1 MNVITDRHRQY
12 RHTDPTASLELT
24 NGSIVIVISRVN
36 CDVSVQ
42 YAPRE
47 MPADRSDWS
56 VACLAHMQHT
66 NYRRAVV
73 PPILDCL
80 MLLSGRSSRC
90 LSLAQRVHPFNCK
103 PQMQIQ
109 SSSYSNNG
117 LGFHLESEKLVPLIL
132 CPKRGLAR
140 QVPIL

>member
-56 VACLAHMQHT
+56 VAPDSLSRAHATHELPT
-66 NYRRAVV
+66 GCRA
-73 PPILDCL
+73 
-80 MLLSGRSSRC
+80 
-90 LSLAQRVHPFNCK
+90 
-103 PQMQIQ
+103 
-109 SSSYSNNG
+109 SNFG
-117 LGFHLESEKLVPLIL
+117 LFDVTIREKF
-132 CPKRGLAR
+132 
-140 QVPIL
+140 